1 VEETTKTEI
10 QQQQRR
16 FALENSAN
24 DEPLT
29 VQDTQYLEA
38 AEQQQNR
45 IYLVTDGLK
54 SKYTRRDYRLAF
66 NQFLRVGAKTTDLQV
81 LLDYK
86 PKVIEQM
93 VIGYIESLVDK
104 GRARNTIA
112 VHVASIL
119 HFFVVMND
127 IPLNKGKITR
137 FIPPDEST
145 RRDKAYRVED
155 ISAILEQG
163 CDEQRTRVMVLLM
176 ASTAMRIGALP
187 GLRYEDLTYVSQY
200 NLYKI
205 EVYATAGKADRYFT
219 YCTPEC
225 RAAIDSYLDYRRRL
239 GETITD
245 KSPVI
250 RELFNTKKPYFI
262 EAPRPATPR
271 IIHLALQKALY
282 KAGVNQRPSM
292 GLTNKSNRK
301 EIMPSHGFR
310 KFAITM
316 MNKAGVK
323 DTHRRYLS
331 GHAQVGEDDHY
342 VLPSE
347 EDLLT
352 EYIKA
357 IPLLTIDP
365 KARLQNKVEELESA
379 KDEKIAMLE
388 QEIERNR
395 KRTDH
400 AIAMMEAVKGA
411 LDAKSKAASMAL
423 KDALGWR

>member
-1 VEETTKTEI
+1 MILILLSYATSLG
-10 QQQQRR
+10 
-16 FALENSAN
+16 ALC
-24 DEPLT
+24 
-29 VQDTQYLEA
+29 
-38 AEQQQNR
+38 
-45 IYLVTDGLK
+45 
-54 SKYTRRDYRLAF
+54 
-66 NQFLRVGAKTTDLQV
+66 LRA
-81 LLDYK
+81 
-86 PKVIEQM
+86 
-93 VIGYIESLVDK
+93 
-104 GRARNTIA
+104 
-112 VHVASIL
+112 
-119 HFFVVMND
+119 
-127 IPLNKGKITR
+127 LNKGKITR

-155 ISAILEQG
+155 IGAIIES
-163 CDEQRTRVMVLLM
+163 CDERTRVMILLM
-176 ASTAMRIGALP
+176 ASTAMRVGALP
-187 GLRYEDLTYVSQY
+187 GLRFEDLTYVPQY

-271 IIHLALQKALY
+271 IIHLALEKALH
-282 KAGVNQRPSM
+282 KVGVNQRIM
-292 GLTNKSNRK
+292 CIANKGNRR

-342 VLPSE
+342 VLPSD
-347 EDLLT
+347 EDLLM
-352 EYIKA
+352 EYVKA
-357 IPLLTIDP
+357 IPFLEIDP
-365 KARLQNKVEELESA
+365 KTRLQNKVEELESA
-379 KDEKIAMLE
+379 KDERIAILE

-411 LDAKSKAASMAL
+411 LDARSKSAIMSL
-423 KDALGWR
+423 KETLGWR

>member
-1 VEETTKTEI
+1 VEETTETTKTEI
-10 QQQQRR
+10 QQQQ
-16 FALENSAN
+16 
-24 DEPLT
+24 
-29 VQDTQYLEA
+29 QEA
-38 AEQQQNR
+38 QAQQQNR

-54 SKYTRRDYRLAF
+54 SKYTKRDYRLAF
-66 NQFLRVGAKTTDLQV
+66 NQFLRDGAKTTDLQV
-81 LLDYK
+81 LLDHK

-93 VIGYIESLVDK
+93 VIGYIESLTDK

-112 VHVASIL
+112 VHVAAIL

-155 ISAILEQG
+155 IGAIIGSG
-163 CDEQRTRVMVLLM
+163 CDERTKVMVLLM
-176 ASTAMRIGALP
+176 ASTGCRIGALP
-187 GLRYEDLTYVSQY
+187 DLRVRDLTLVPEH
-200 NLYKI
+200 NLYRI
-205 EVYATAGKADRYFT
+205 HVYATSKQDSYFT

-271 IIHLALQKALY
+271 IIHLALEKALH

-292 GLTNKSNRK
+292 GLVKGNRR

-342 VLPSE
+342 VLPSD
-347 EDLLT
+347 EDLLM
-352 EYIKA
+352 EYVKT
-357 IPLLTIDP
+357 IPFLEIDP
-365 KARLQNKVEELESA
+365 KARLQSKVEELEST
-379 KDEKIAMLE
+379 KDERITMLE

-411 LDAKSKAASMAL
+411 LDARSKAASMAL
-423 KDALGWR
+423 KESLGWKNNNKNHQRLRHLLLGHLRVC